1 MSESYRALS
10 NDFYVNQKL
19 QVKLDLPRGR
29 EGALDFCERLRKR
42 YGGMSLLRRS
52 KEELA
57 LESVPEADLN
67 RWMAIKANTL
77 RTGVVNP
84 ATLGVAM
91 EYHKA
96 VLEGA
101 PSYLNVSPLDIDY
114 VELLFGFDLTTGGN
128 HDAIVFEALYG
139 GSPLA
144 GLVGAG
150 SVIDCQPVVGLS
162 LPVPE
167 EDRVAGARPTH
178 EEIQGHLEVKTHP
191 THARRGGPD
200 AAPISVYLTLRRF
213 GLYASVEE
221 LPAIVDRLVRRGEL
235 LIESVVVPSVLLPIR
250 QAAGLGHG

>member
-42 YGGMSLLRRS
+42 YGGLGLLRRT
-52 KEELA
+52 KDELA
-57 LESVPEADLN
+57 LESVPEADFN

-91 EYHKA
+91 EYHRA

-101 PSYLNVSPLDIDY
+101 PLYLNVSPLDIDY

-128 HDAIVFEALYG
+128 HDSIVFEALYG

-144 GLVGAG
+144 GLMGAG
-150 SVIDCQPVVGLS
+150 SVVDCQPVVGLS
-162 LPVPE
+162 LPVPDDE
-167 EDRVAGARPTH
+167 GRSSPTH

-191 THARRGGPD
+191 SHVRRGGPE

-213 GLYASVEE
+213 GLFSGVEE
-221 LPAIVDRLVRRGEL
+221 LPAIVDRLARRGER
-235 LIESVVVPSVLLPIR
+235 LIESVVVPSVLVPIR